1 MSSAWSQMHAEQAPV
16 NEAAAVLLTR
26 FSEAVERQNMEAVQR
41 AREAVEVGRGQIYE
55 KARDLV
61 FFQRSQDGE
70 PHGAR
75 VRRAAAN
82 RFRLVAAL
90 ETGICESG
98 SGRPQ
103 LGGRRGLVQ
112 RTILADCIMRRA
124 ARPPSRA
131 PPSSARLGRLDS
143 AKFARDLKVGGIFPC
158 RFGRSRFLIEI

>member
-1 MSSAWSQMHAEQAPV
+1 
-16 NEAAAVLLTR
+16 
-26 FSEAVERQNMEAVQR
+26 MEAVQR

-75 VRRAAAN
+75 VRRAAN

-90 ETGICESG
+90 ETGVCESG

-103 LGGRRGLVQ
+103 LATEIGAVAALCNGQYWLIASCG
-112 RTILADCIMRRA
+112 AP
-124 ARPPSRA
+124 ARPPPHA
-131 PPSSARLGRLDS
+131 PPHLPAQ
-143 AKFARDLKVGGIFPC
+143 GGP
-158 RFGRSRFLIEI
+158 RQMTTR